1 MEKKHQVKRIFDS
14 ISDRYD
20 FLNHLLSF
28 GIDYYWRYKA
38 LKKTKLDNNSIL
50 LDVACGTGDFSISA
64 RKRGASNIFGTDFSL
79 NMLKNFNEKSNW
91 IIGRNVQAVAE
102 ALPYKSNTFTNITVA
117 FGVRNFYDL
126 QKGFEEFYRVLN
138 YKGKVTVLEFRL
150 PDNVLLKSIYNFY
163 FSKILPVIG
172 KLISK
177 DKEAYTYLPESVS
190 KFDEEIDLKKLFKEV
205 GFNNINLYSMT
216 FGIVQIVIAEK

>member
-1 MEKKHQVKRIFDS
+1 MEKRHQVKRIFDN

-38 LKKTKLDNNSIL
+38 LKKTELKNNCIL

-79 NMLKNFNEKSNW
+79 NMLKRFNEKSGW
-91 IIGRNVQAVAE
+91 ILDRNVQAVAE
-102 ALPYKSNTFTNITVA
+102 TLPYKSNTFTNIIVS

-126 QKGFEEFYRVLN
+126 KKGFEEFHRILN
-138 YKGKVTVLEFRL
+138 SKGKVTVLEFRL
-150 PDNVLLKSIYNFY
+150 PDNVLLKIIYNFY

-190 KFDEEIDLKKLFKEV
+190 KFDNEVNLQKLFKEV
-205 GFNNINLYSMT
+205 GFSNINLFSMT